1 MAELIHQN
9 SRLIWNIV
17 KRFIGRGVE
26 TEDLFQIGVL
36 GFIKAIKRFDIHLK
50 LQLST
55 YAVSM
60 MMGEL
65 KRYLRD
71 DGMIKVSRSL
81 KEISTKIKETK
92 EYHFKQYGIELSNTM
107 LSQML
112 NISYEDII
120 LALEATS
127 VVDSLER
134 VSDTENSSFS
144 LQDTIA
150 EKRNDYEALINQ
162 MTIQKALKVLNDRE
176 RKIMIYRYYK
186 ELTQAKIAKMIG
198 ISQVQVSRIEKRAL
212 QKLKLVI
219 S

>member
-9 SRLIWNIV
+9 SRLIWSIV

-36 GFIKAIKRFDIHLK
+36 GFIKAIKRFDIHLE

-60 MMGEL
+60 MIGEL
-65 KRYLRD
+65 KRFLRD

-81 KEISTKIKETK
+81 KEISAKIKETR
-92 EYHFKQYGIELSNTM
+92 EYHLKQYGTELSNDM

-112 NISYEDII
+112 NINYEDII

-127 VVDSLER
+127 IVDSLER
-134 VSDTENSSFS
+134 VADAETSTFT
-144 LQDTIA
+144 LQDTVA
-150 EKRNDYEALINQ
+150 EKKNDYEVLLNQ
-162 MTIQKALKVLNDRE
+162 MTIQRAFKILNERE
-176 RKIMIYRYYK
+176 RKIVIYRYYK
-186 ELTQAKIAKMIG
+186 EFTQIKIAKIIG

-212 QKLKLVI
+212 QKLKHAI